1 VLGPDVYTEDTM
13 IKTIQ
18 VASNFA
24 EFAEYLARVVSV
36 EEYVGDCYL
45 PLCLRPIPS
54 EGQE

>member
-1 VLGPDVYTEDTM
+1 MLGPDVYTEDTM